1 MENLVEIIKGRR
13 SIRRFK
19 PDVIPEEDLVRILE
33 AATWAPSAGNAQPWR
48 FIVVR
53 GPELKRKLVAA
64 ALGQGFIAEAPVVIV
79 VCADLERAR
88 RAYGDRGVGLYC
100 IQDTAAATQNLL
112 LAAHAKGLGACW
124 VGAFSED
131 EVRGALSLPQEL
143 RPVAIVPLGHPDQE
157 PRPRPRRPLDEVV
170 EYR

>member
-1 MENLVEIIKGRR
+1 MKNLLGIVRGRR

-19 PDVIPEEDLVRILE
+19 PDPVPEEDLVEILE

-53 GPELKRKLVAA
+53 DPGLKRGLVAA
-64 ALGQGFIAEAPVVIV
+64 ALGQDFVAEAPVVIV

-100 IQDTAAATQNLL
+100 IQDTAAATQNMLL
-112 LAAHAKGLGACW
+112 VAHAKGLGTCW
-124 VGAFSED
+124 VGAFSEED
-131 EVRGALSLPQEL
+131 VRKTLSLPAGL
-143 RPVAIVPLGHPDQE
+143 RPVALVPLGYPAQE
-157 PRPRPRRPLDEVV
+157 PRPRPRRPLDDVV